1 MTADI
6 SKFYILIEASISRK
20 GEKNSPVCLSLFT
33 IKESASDYL
42 EIDLM
47 HIPKQS
53 LARCGM
59 SMVGVDLSKLTL
71 LRGICVPAQPL
82 SPVWLFATPWTVT
95 HKAPLSMRFPRQEYW
110 SGLPFPSPGNLPDP
124 GIQTRVSCIDRQI
137 LYHWTTWQSL
147 LRRIASPKAQSYQL
161 PELLEFWHQEWDDFL
176 VRNPP
181 FIS

>member
-82 SPVWLFATPWTVT
+82 SPV
-95 HKAPLSMRFPRQEYW
+95 
-110 SGLPFPSPGNLPDP
+110 
-124 GIQTRVSCIDRQI
+124 
-137 LYHWTTWQSL
+137 
-147 LRRIASPKAQSYQL
+147 
-161 PELLEFWHQEWDDFL
+161 
-176 VRNPP
+176 
-181 FIS
+181 